1 MDKIKVHELAKK
13 LKVNSKDVIEKASK
27 LGIVL
32 KSHLSTITKE
42 EAEKIAKSMGK
53 TDKEKNE
60 VKKEIV
66 SDKPVIMRRTVII
79 NDNDEE
85 KRAEQKNKN
94 RKNDVGFVEKN
105 RKKDYNIVYRNK
117 QSKPMSVAELF
128 GIPQKKEEKKV
139 EEVKP
144 VIEEK
149 KAEKP
154 VKEEVI
160 ENEKK
165 VVEEKK
171 VMKEEII
178 RIEIIIIKKETII
191 IIKTIEIT
199 ISKEI
204 IMVGITKIII
214 EIIIFKEII
223 IQDLTEIM
231 EITISET
238 IKS

>member
-13 LKVNSKDVIEKASK
+13 LKVNSKDVIDNASK

-79 NDNDEE
+79 NDDEE
-85 KRAEQKNKN
+85 EKKAEQKQKN

-139 EEVKP
+139 E
-144 VIEEK
+144 
-149 KAEKP
+149 
-154 VKEEVI
+154 
-160 ENEKK
+160 
-165 VVEEKK
+165 
-171 VMKEEII
+171 
-178 RIEIIIIKKETII
+178 
-191 IIKTIEIT
+191 
-199 ISKEI
+199 
-204 IMVGITKIII
+204 
-214 EIIIFKEII
+214 
-223 IQDLTEIM
+223 
-231 EITISET
+231 
-238 IKS
+238 